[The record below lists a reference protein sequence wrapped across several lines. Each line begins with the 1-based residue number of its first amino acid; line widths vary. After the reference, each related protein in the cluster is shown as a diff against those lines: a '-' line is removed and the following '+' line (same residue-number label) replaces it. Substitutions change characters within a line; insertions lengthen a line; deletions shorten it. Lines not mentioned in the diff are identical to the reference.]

1 MTWSS
6 RARQPAS
13 RISAFVHGAADDDTR
28 DSVTHLPNELLA
40 AVAVSSSC
48 HERLATSVVRSC
60 GWEHP
65 RPQQFAIWPG
75 TQETARP
82 EIAPEKPANRESTR

>member
-28 DSVTHLPNELLA
+28 DSVTHLPNELL
-40 AVAVSSSC
+40 VAQVG
-48 HERLATSVVRSC
+48 RDFRARR
-60 GWEHP
+60 P
-65 RPQQFAIWPG
+65 RTNTP
-75 TQETARP
+75 
-82 EIAPEKPANRESTR
+82 